1 MQRAKDTKVLHKV
14 RWLKARTATFSIIG
28 HQMLNWEWNFTKQSN
43 WDTNII
49 DHHFVI
55 CTVKYTHLCIMHRVQ
70 TSVVLMGFSDPAPT
84 SAPSK
89 KSRSGIS
96 LMGWN
101 CPPGVSLP
109 GRWFFSF
116 SPFFSAQFLF
126 PSLIFIFY
134 FFCGQFLFH
143 FCFGP
148 PLNQSFFWEALTYTQ
163 PTYRPS
169 SYQPSSLPH
178 VADPSVPRHLRS
190 LPTAT
195 IALLTIARQVSSIIV
210 ITRGVVRSLGA
221 TQEELRSFNM
231 MAKGKLLPSFFF
243 INIFAFF
250 LCAKKTTTTMSSSSS
265 SISFSY
271 K

>member
-1 MQRAKDTKVLHKV
+1 
-14 RWLKARTATFSIIG
+14 
-28 HQMLNWEWNFTKQSN
+28 
-43 WDTNII
+43 
-49 DHHFVI
+49 
-55 CTVKYTHLCIMHRVQ
+55 
-70 TSVVLMGFSDPAPT
+70 
-84 SAPSK
+84 
-89 KSRSGIS
+89 
-96 LMGWN
+96 
-101 CPPGVSLP
+101 
-109 GRWFFSF
+109 
-116 SPFFSAQFLF
+116 
-126 PSLIFIFY
+126 
-134 FFCGQFLFH
+134 
-143 FCFGP
+143 
-148 PLNQSFFWEALTYTQ
+148 
-163 PTYRPS
+163 
-169 SYQPSSLPH
+169 
-178 VADPSVPRHLRS
+178 LRS